1 MDQVLDLL
9 GGLPRVALSPSH
21 LLNGE
26 VTTPYGQDPSP
37 EGVEAAW
44 RDLAGDSVLPPWIL
58 LGRRDTPNGT
68 VWRLSWCPPRGPSPT
83 LAEVALPE
91 GLWALERLT
100 AEPDPE
106 GWNLRILASPQGTW
120 VGLWEGAR
128 CERLHGPYPSEPVGI
143 ARVRAIAAKNGV
155 VPTAQIRGIW
165 KVPSP
170 HDLRALAGSY
180 PESDLLATTESVR
193 RNGIRADHTAVARV
207 LAILAVFA
215 TITFGLGVLQATA
228 WSLRRSQDTR
238 LESVQP
244 LLDRVA
250 ALRKSRAALRDSIWI
265 RKEAMAPNS
274 AVDRILSGIA
284 RKIPEGAGLQV
295 LALER
300 SDSGWRVRTEAS
312 LSDWNQVQPL
322 AQALRSVPGVA
333 RVAVASQARSGSGV
347 SAVLELEGRW
357 P

>member
-44 RDLAGDSVLPPWIL
+44 RDRAADRPLPPWIL

-68 VWRLSWCPPRGPSPT
+68 VWRLGWCPPRGPLPN
-83 LAEVALPE
+83 LAEIVLPE
-91 GLWALERLT
+91 GLWALERL
-100 AEPDPE
+100 ASESGPE
-106 GWNLRILASPQGTW
+106 GWHLRILDSPPGAW
-120 VGLWEGAR
+120 VGLWEGSR
-128 CERLHGPYPSEPVGI
+128 CDRLHGPYTNESAGI
-143 ARVRAIAAKNGV
+143 DRVRAIAAIAGV
-155 VPTAQIRGIW
+155 VPTAEVRGVW
-165 KVPSP
+165 RVPSRRE
-170 HDLRALAGSY
+170 LRELSEAH
-180 PESDLLATTESVR
+180 PESDLLPTPESVR
-193 RNGIRADHTAVARV
+193 RNGTRADHAAVGRV

-215 TITFGLGVLQATA
+215 SITLGLGAIQATA

-238 LESVQP
+238 LESVQS

-250 ALRKSRAALRDSIWI
+250 ALRKSRATLQDSI
-265 RKEAMAPNS
+265 RVRMDALTPNS

-284 RKIPEGAGLQV
+284 RKVPEGASLQAM
-295 LALER
+295 ALER
-300 SDSGWRVRTEAS
+300 SDSGWRVRTEAKF
-312 LSDWNQVQPL
+312 SDWNQVQPL
-322 AQALRSVPGVA
+322 AQALRSVPGVSK
-333 RVAVASQARSGSGV
+333 VGVASQARSGNGV
-347 SAVLELEGRW
+347 SAVLELEGEW

>member
-37 EGVEAAW
+37 EGVAAAW
-44 RDLAGDSVLPPWIL
+44 RDRAGDRPLPPWIL

-68 VWRLSWCPPRGPSPT
+68 VWRLCWCPPRGPLPG
-83 LAEVALPE
+83 LAEIVLPE
-91 GLWALERLT
+91 GLWVLDLLAGESG
-100 AEPDPE
+100 PQ
-106 GWNLRILASPQGTW
+106 GWHLRILASASGAW

-128 CERLHGPYPSEPVGI
+128 CDRLHGPHASESAGI
-143 ARVRAIAAKNGV
+143 ARVRAIAAAAGIETTAEV
-155 VPTAQIRGIW
+155 RGAWRDPTPRELRG
-165 KVPSP
+165 SSES
-170 HDLRALAGSY
+170 H
-180 PESDLLATTESVR
+180 PESDILPTSESVHR
-193 RNGIRADHTAVARV
+193 AESRADRAAVARV

-215 TITFGLGVLQATA
+215 AITLGLGSIQAVA

-250 ALRKSRAALRDSIWI
+250 ALRKSRAGLEDSIWI
-265 RKEAMAPNS
+265 RKDALAPNS

-284 RKIPEGAGLQV
+284 RKIPDGTSLRA

-300 SDSGWRVRTEAS
+300 SDSGWRARTEAS

-333 RVAVASQARSGSGV
+333 KVSVASQARSGSGV
-347 SAVLELEGRW
+347 SAVLELEGTW